1 MGKSFSTLLQKEF
14 VVIFMCG
21 GIFQKRDDFPEGL
34 NSDCHTFLIYID
46 TLRDRRTNQGTPRL
60 LNQIKC

>member
-1 MGKSFSTLLQKEF
+1 MGKIFSTLLQKEL

-46 TLRDRRTNQGTPRL
+46 TLRDRRTNQGTP
-60 LNQIKC
+60 